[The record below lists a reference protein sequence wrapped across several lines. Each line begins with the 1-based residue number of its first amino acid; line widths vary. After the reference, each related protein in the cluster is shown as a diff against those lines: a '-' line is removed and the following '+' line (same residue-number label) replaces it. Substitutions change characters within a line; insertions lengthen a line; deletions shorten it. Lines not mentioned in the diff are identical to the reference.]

1 MGFLSTMVKI
11 SQAFESPEKKLA
23 RLKVEEAELRLQELK
38 DRKKDRDERR
48 MQEKIER
55 ARMVLEPEARRR
67 SRKSRKNNT
76 DDDKN
81 NKKHES
87 EKEEEPEKDP
97 KEEFVESTAFKSI
110 RKEEDGTYSWKN
122 KAVGRRT
129 ELQGRKL
136 DIYKEHTAEQKAQ
149 QQSKAASVSASAG
162 AEASGPAM

>member
-1 MGFLSTMVKI
+1 MGFLGTMVKI

-67 SRKSRKNNT
+67 SKKNNT
-76 DDDKN
+76 DDSKN
-81 NKKHES
+81 SKKYES

-97 KEEFVESTAFKSI
+97 KKEFVESTAFKSI
-110 RKEEDGTYSWKN
+110 RKEDDGTYSWKN

-136 DIYKEHTAEQKAQ
+136 DMYKEHSAEQKAQ
-149 QQSKAASVSASAG
+149 QQEKSASLSTG
-162 AEASGPAM
+162 AEASAPEM